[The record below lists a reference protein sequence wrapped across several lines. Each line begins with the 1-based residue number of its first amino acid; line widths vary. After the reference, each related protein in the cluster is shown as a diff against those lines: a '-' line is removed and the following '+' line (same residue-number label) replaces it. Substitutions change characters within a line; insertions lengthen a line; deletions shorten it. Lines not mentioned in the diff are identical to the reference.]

1 MKKLLPLLLCMPLI
15 GRSHGVSES
24 TVNAMADASLIDF
37 IYFGAEHMVTGY
49 DHILFLIGVVF
60 FLSNYF
66 DVFKFI
72 TAFTIAH
79 CITLI
84 FATFY
89 GITAN
94 AYLIDAVIAFS
105 VAYKGFEN
113 LDGFK
118 KCFSIGS
125 PNLILMIFIFGLIH
139 GFGLST
145 KLQEVAIASNI
156 HLSLFQILSFNI
168 GVEFGQI
175 AVLIIAFPLLS
186 IIKGKF
192 FDRISKIS
200 NWILVAAGGI
210 LFVYQLNG
218 YFTDHTHH
226 HQNQL
231 GPLSMI
237 SQTGNDVLAN
247 TVGGNAPYIYWWN
260 TGETTDQITPT
271 VNGDYWVVTTD
282 IEGYISDTS
291 FITVT
296 WVDLY

>member
-1 MKKLLPLLLCMPLI
+1 MKKLLPVFLLLPLI
-15 GRSHGVSES
+15 GLAHGVPES
-24 TVNAMADASLIDF
+24 TIKKMADASLFDY

-60 FLSNYF
+60 FLTSYL
-66 DVFKFI
+66 DIFKFI

-79 CITLI
+79 CITLV

-105 VAYKGFEN
+105 VIYKGFEN

-118 KCFSIGS
+118 KHFSIDP
-125 PNLILMIFIFGLIH
+125 PNLIFMVFIFGLIH

-145 KLQEVAIASNI
+145 KLQEVAVASDI
-156 HLSLFQILSFNI
+156 HLSLFQILSFNV

-175 AVLIIAFPLLS
+175 AVLIIVFPLLS
-186 IIKGKF
+186 MIRGKS

-200 NWILVAAGGI
+200 NGILVAAGMI
-210 LFVYQLNG
+210 LLVYQLNG

-231 GPLSMI
+231 EPQELQNKQHI
-237 SQTGNDVLAN
+237 KL
-247 TVGGNAPYIYWWN
+247 
-260 TGETTDQITPT
+260 
-271 VNGDYWVVTTD
+271 
-282 IEGYISDTS
+282 DTNS
-291 FITVT
+291 Y
-296 WVDLY
+296 DHSHDHKHDHDHSHSH

>member
-1 MKKLLPLLLCMPLI
+1 MKKLLLILLGLPMI
-15 GRSHGVSES
+15 GWSHDVPES
-24 TVNAMADASLIDF
+24 TLNAMADASLIDF

-60 FLSNYF
+60 FLSSYF
-66 DVFKFI
+66 DIFKFI

-94 AYLIDAVIAFS
+94 AYLIDTVIAFS
-105 VAYKGFEN
+105 VIYKGFEN

-118 KCFSIGS
+118 KYFSINP
-125 PNLILMIFIFGLIH
+125 PNLILMVFIFGLIH

-145 KLQEVAIASNI
+145 KLQEVAVASDI
-156 HLSLFQILSFNI
+156 HLSLFQILSFNV

-175 AVLIIAFPLLS
+175 AVLIIVFLLLS
-186 IIKGKF
+186 MIRGKF
-192 FDRISKIS
+192 FDKISRFS
-200 NWILVAAGGI
+200 NWILVVAGI
-210 LFVYQLNG
+210 FLLVYQLNG

-231 GPLSMI
+231 GPQE
-237 SQTGNDVLAN
+237 SQNEQPIKLDN
-247 TVGGNAPYIYWWN
+247 NN
-260 TGETTDQITPT
+260 HNHD
-271 VNGDYWVVTTD
+271 DD
-282 IEGYISDTS
+282 HSHGY
-291 FITVT
+291 
-296 WVDLY
+296 

>member
-1 MKKLLPLLLCMPLI
+1 MPFI
-15 GRSHGVSES
+15 GWAHGVSKS
-24 TVNAMADASLIDF
+24 IIDAMADASLMDF

-60 FLSNYF
+60 FLSNYA
-66 DVFKFI
+66 DIFKFI

-105 VAYKGFEN
+105 VIYKGFEN

-118 KCFSIGS
+118 KYFSVNA
-125 PNLILMIFIFGLIH
+125 PNLILMVFVFGLIH

-145 KLQEVAIASNI
+145 KLQEVAVASGIN
-156 HLSLFQILSFNI
+156 LSLAQILCFNV

-175 AVLIIAFPLLS
+175 AVLIILFPLLS
-186 IIKGKF
+186 LLRGKS

-200 NWILVAAGGI
+200 NRLLVIAGI
-210 LFVYQLNG
+210 VLLVYQVNG
-218 YFTDHTHH
+218 YFTDDTHH
-226 HQNQL
+226 HQHEQH
-231 GPLSMI
+231 I
-237 SQTGNDVLAN
+237 EVD
-247 TVGGNAPYIYWWN
+247 
-260 TGETTDQITPT
+260 TTEQEQKHEHSH
-271 VNGDYWVVTTD
+271 GD
-282 IEGYISDTS
+282 GHSHS
-291 FITVT
+291 H
-296 WVDLY
+296 